1 MTSYGD
7 SWRVTEI
14 QWRLTRESYTVYC
27 QAVLMT
33 MFDKWQSW
41 HYNGLRMFHTRMV
54 LSVTGLTLQDTVEIA
69 QVWQLTNDN
78 DCHDICVMQHQTFSH
93 QRVIHT
99 QSACLC
105 WSDAPIDEAS
115 QRFGQWHCY
124 ALSPWCH
131 QCPTVRIPALVPNQA
146 TLSQCPASQS
156 SLLYPDNLNQ
166 STQYSVSHSMWSWLP
181 WLLHSYANTPWVCD
195 IYA

>member
-7 SWRVTEI
+7 SWWVTDI

-78 DCHDICVMQHQTFSH
+78 DCHDICVMQHQTFSQNRQLMSDNYGH
-93 QRVIHT
+93 RVRYQHT
-99 QSACLC
+99 
-105 WSDAPIDEAS
+105 WE
-115 QRFGQWHCY
+115 
-124 ALSPWCH
+124 
-131 QCPTVRIPALVPNQA
+131 TVKEWNVCRMTNV
-146 TLSQCPASQS
+146 TLSSRLHKNDVTWTTQMPRLS
-156 SLLYPDNLNQ
+156 S
-166 STQYSVSHSMWSWLP
+166 
-181 WLLHSYANTPWVCD
+181 
-195 IYA
+195 